1 MCVFLRGVGIVGTTP
16 TQEAEEVD
24 PRGTSRATKRN
35 AMCTSSR
42 TLSQK

>member
-24 PRGTSRATKRN
+24 RQGHESRHEKE
-35 AMCTSSR
+35 CDVHV
-42 TLSQK
+42 